1 MIAAAL
7 RSQRAGQGIMGQPE
21 HWCRLARV
29 ARLAVIAAG
38 CLTLAHCGSPFS
50 LDPKLGVSSSP
61 RVVDVGDPVPKG
73 GGTYRLGKPY
83 TVAGV
88 TYVPQEDPNYRAEGL
103 ASFYG
108 PEFHGR
114 LTANGEVFDME
125 SLSAAHPTLPIPSY
139 VRVTNLR
146 NHKSVIVR
154 INDRGPYAANR
165 VIDVS
170 RKTAHVLG
178 FHDNGL
184 ARVRVEY
191 VGPASLDGAD
201 DRLLLAT
208 LREGEPAPAPS
219 RVMLASLN
227 TVLPPERRAANVPL
241 PVGRPFNLGEP
252 QQVAAADVQAA
263 PVPTPKSKVKL
274 QTAHYQPSEQPKSL
288 QEQAR
293 ELGAPGSM
301 AAYTPASTQTT
312 DLNQRALY

>member
-1 MIAAAL
+1 
-7 RSQRAGQGIMGQPE
+7 MGRPE
-21 HWCRLARV
+21 QWCRLARV

-61 RVVDVGDPVPKG
+61 RVVEVGDPVPKG

-88 TYVPQEDPNYRAEGL
+88 TYVPQVDPNYRADGL

-139 VRVTNLR
+139 VRVTNLA

-165 VIDVS
+165 IIDVS
-170 RKTAHVLG
+170 RKTAHVLA
-178 FHDNGL
+178 FHDSGL

-191 VGPASLDGAD
+191 VGPASLDGSD

-219 RVMLASLN
+219 RVMLASLK
-227 TVLPPERRAANVPL
+227 TFLPPERRTANVPL
-241 PVGRPFNLGEP
+241 PVERPFTLGEP
-252 QQVAAADVQAA
+252 QEVAAADMHAA
-263 PVPTPKSKVKL
+263 PISAGSSSKSKAKL
-274 QTAHYQPSEQPKSL
+274 QTAHYQPSQQPKSL

-293 ELGAPGSM
+293 DLGAPGSM
-301 AAYTPASTQTT
+301 AAYAPASTQTT

>member
-1 MIAAAL
+1 M
-7 RSQRAGQGIMGQPE
+7 
-21 HWCRLARV
+21 
-29 ARLAVIAAG
+29 
-38 CLTLAHCGSPFS
+38 
-50 LDPKLGVSSSP
+50 
-61 RVVDVGDPVPKG
+61 VDVGDPVPKG

-88 TYVPQEDPNYRAEGL
+88 TYVPQEEPNYRAEGL

-165 VIDVS
+165 IIDVS

-201 DRLLLAT
+201 DRVLLAT
-208 LREGEPAPAPS
+208 LREGEPAPSPS

-252 QQVAAADVQAA
+252 QEFAAADVQAA
-263 PVPTPKSKVKL
+263 PVPAAPSSKSKAKL
-274 QTAHYQPSEQPKSL
+274 QTAHYQPSQQPKSL

-293 ELGAPGSM
+293 DLGAPGSM
-301 AAYTPASTQTT
+301 AAYTPASTQTS

>member
-1 MIAAAL
+1 
-7 RSQRAGQGIMGQPE
+7 MGQPE

-38 CLTLAHCGSPFS
+38 CLTLANCGSPFS

-61 RVVDVGDPVPKG
+61 RVVEVGDPVPKG

-88 TYVPQEDPNYRAEGL
+88 TYVPQDDPNYRAEGL
-103 ASFYG
+103 ASHYG

-125 SLSAAHPTLPIPSY
+125 SLSAAHPTLSIPSY
-139 VRVTNLR
+139 VRVTNLK

-165 VIDVS
+165 IIDVS

-208 LREGEPAPAPS
+208 LREGEPAPSPS
-219 RVMLASLN
+219 RVMLASM
-227 TVLPPERRAANVPL
+227 TTFLPPERRATHVPL
-241 PVGRPFNLGEP
+241 PAGRPFNLGEP
-252 QQVAAADVQAA
+252 QEVAAADVQAA
-263 PVPTPKSKVKL
+263 PAPASSSSKSKPKL
-274 QTAHYQPSEQPKSL
+274 QTAHYQPSQEPKSL
-288 QEQAR
+288 QDQAHD
-293 ELGAPGSM
+293 LGGAGSM
-301 AAYTPASTQTT
+301 AAYAPVSAGYQQTRG
-312 DLNQRALY
+312 LNQRALY

>member
-1 MIAAAL
+1 
-7 RSQRAGQGIMGQPE
+7 MGQPE

-29 ARLAVIAAG
+29 ARLAISAAG
-38 CLTLAHCGSPFS
+38 CLTLAHCGSLFS
-50 LDPKLGVSSSP
+50 IDPKLGVSSSP
-61 RVVDVGDPVPKG
+61 RVVEMGDPVPKG

-88 TYVPQEDPNYRAEGL
+88 TYVPQDDPNYRAEGL

-125 SLSAAHPTLPIPSY
+125 GLSAAHPTLPIPSY

-165 VIDVS
+165 IIDVS
-170 RKTAHVLG
+170 RKTAHVLS

-191 VGPASLDGAD
+191 VGPASLDGSD

-219 RVMLASLN
+219 RVTLASLK
-227 TVLPPERRAANVPL
+227 TFLPPERRATNVPL

-252 QQVAAADVQAA
+252 QEVAAADVRAA
-263 PVPTPKSKVKL
+263 PAPTPSSKSKAKL
-274 QTAHYQPSEQPKSL
+274 QTAHYQPSQQPKSL
-288 QEQAR
+288 QDQAHD
-293 ELGAPGSM
+293 LGGPGSM
-301 AAYTPASTQTT
+301 AAYAPVSAGYQQTT
-312 DLNQRALY
+312 GLNQRALY

>member
-1 MIAAAL
+1 
-7 RSQRAGQGIMGQPE
+7 MGQPE
-21 HWCRLARV
+21 HWCRRARG

-50 LDPKLGVSSSP
+50 LDPKYGVSSSP
-61 RVVDVGDPVPKG
+61 RVVELGDPVPKG

-88 TYVPQEDPNYRAEGL
+88 TYVPHVDPNYRAEGL
-103 ASFYG
+103 ASYYG

-125 SLSAAHPTLPIPSY
+125 SLSAAHPTLPIPCY
-139 VRVTNLR
+139 ARVTNLA

-154 INDRGPYAANR
+154 VNDRGPYAANR
-165 VIDVS
+165 IIDVS
-170 RKTAHVLG
+170 RKTASVLG

-191 VGPASLDGAD
+191 VGPASLDGSD

-219 RVMLASLN
+219 RVMLASLKAF
-227 TVLPPERRAANVPL
+227 VPQGRRVANVPL
-241 PVGRPFNLGEP
+241 PTERPFNLGEA
-252 QQVAAADVQAA
+252 QEVASAESPPA
-263 PVPTPKSKVKL
+263 PLPAPRAKL
-274 QTAHYQPSEQPKSL
+274 QTARYQPSLQPKSL

-293 ELGAPGSM
+293 DLGSPGTM
-301 AAYTPASTQTT
+301 AAYAPASAGYQQTS
-312 DLNQRALY
+312 DINQRALY

>member
-1 MIAAAL
+1 
-7 RSQRAGQGIMGQPE
+7 MGQPE
-21 HWCRLARV
+21 HCCRLARG
-29 ARLAVIAAG
+29 ARLAVMAAG
-38 CLTLAHCGSPFS
+38 CLTLAHCGAPFS
-50 LDPKLGVSSSP
+50 IDPKLGVSSSP
-61 RVVDVGDPVPKG
+61 RVVEMGDPVPKG

-88 TYVPQEDPNYRAEGL
+88 TYVPQADPNYRAEGL
-103 ASFYG
+103 ASYYG

-125 SLSAAHPTLPIPSY
+125 SLSAAHPTLPIPCY
-139 VRVTNLR
+139 VRVTNLA

-154 INDRGPYAANR
+154 VNDRGPYAPNR

-170 RKTAHVLG
+170 RKTAHVLA

-191 VGPASLDGAD
+191 VGPASLDGSD

-219 RVMLASLN
+219 RVMLASLK
-227 TVLPPERRAANVPL
+227 TFVPQGRRVANVPL
-241 PVGRPFNLGEP
+241 PMERPFNLGEA
-252 QQVAAADVQAA
+252 QEVASAESPPAHTSA
-263 PVPTPKSKVKL
+263 PKAKL
-274 QTAHYQPSEQPKSL
+274 QTAGYQPSQQPKSL

-293 ELGAPGSM
+293 DLGGPSTM
-301 AAYTPASTQTT
+301 AAYAPAATGYQQTS

>member
-1 MIAAAL
+1 
-7 RSQRAGQGIMGQPE
+7 MGQPE
-21 HWCRLARV
+21 HWCRLARG

-38 CLTLAHCGSPFS
+38 CLTLAHCGAPFS
-50 LDPKLGVSSSP
+50 IDPKLGVSSSP
-61 RVVDVGDPVPKG
+61 RVVEVGDPVPKG
-73 GGTYRLGKPY
+73 GGTYRVGKPY

-88 TYVPQEDPNYRAEGL
+88 TYVPQADPNYRAEGL

-114 LTANGEVFDME
+114 LSANGEVFDME

-165 VIDVS
+165 IIDVS

-178 FHDNGL
+178 FHDTGL

-191 VGPASLDGAD
+191 VGPASLDGSD

-219 RVMLASLN
+219 RVMLASLK
-227 TVLPPERRAANVPL
+227 TFLPPERLATKVPL
-241 PVGRPFNLGEP
+241 PAERPFNLGEP
-252 QQVAAADVQAA
+252 QEVAAADDQAA
-263 PVPTPKSKVKL
+263 PASAPSSKSRAKL
-274 QTAHYQPSEQPKSL
+274 QTAHFQPSQQPKSL

-293 ELGAPGSM
+293 DLGGPGSM
-301 AAYTPASTQTT
+301 AAYAPVAAGYQQTT

>member
-1 MIAAAL
+1 
-7 RSQRAGQGIMGQPE
+7 MGQPGQ
-21 HWCRLARV
+21 WCRLARV

-83 TVAGV
+83 TVAGM

-165 VIDVS
+165 IIDVS

-208 LREGEPAPAPS
+208 LREGEPAPSPS

-263 PVPTPKSKVKL
+263 PVPTAASSKSKAKL
-274 QTAHYQPSEQPKSL
+274 QTAHYQPSQQPKSL

-293 ELGAPGSM
+293 DLGAPGSM
-301 AAYTPASTQTT
+301 AAYTPAATQTSE
-312 DLNQRALY
+312 LNQRALY

>member
-1 MIAAAL
+1 
-7 RSQRAGQGIMGQPE
+7 MGQPE
-21 HWCRLARV
+21 HWCRLARG

-38 CLTLAHCGSPFS
+38 CLTLAHCGGPFS
-50 LDPKLGVSSSP
+50 IDPKLGVSSSP
-61 RVVDVGDPVPKG
+61 RVVEVGDPVPKG
-73 GGTYRLGKPY
+73 GGTYHLGKPY

-88 TYVPQEDPNYRAEGL
+88 TYVPQADLNYRAEGL

-165 VIDVS
+165 IIDVS

-178 FHDNGL
+178 FHDTGL

-191 VGPASLDGAD
+191 VGPASLDGSD

-219 RVMLASLN
+219 RVMLASLK
-227 TVLPPERRAANVPL
+227 TFLPPERLATRVPL
-241 PVGRPFNLGEP
+241 PAERPFNLGEP
-252 QQVAAADVQAA
+252 QEVAAADGQAA
-263 PVPTPKSKVKL
+263 PAPSSKSKAKL
-274 QTAHYQPSEQPKSL
+274 QTAHYQPSQQSKSL
-288 QEQAR
+288 QDQAR
-293 ELGAPGSM
+293 DLGGPGSM
-301 AAYTPASTQTT
+301 AAYAPISAGYQQSS

>member
-1 MIAAAL
+1 M
-7 RSQRAGQGIMGQPE
+7 RQPE

-50 LDPKLGVSSSP
+50 IDPKLGVSSSP
-61 RVVDVGDPVPKG
+61 RVVEMGDPVPKG

-88 TYVPQEDPNYRAEGL
+88 TYVPQDDPNYRAEGL

-125 SLSAAHPTLPIPSY
+125 GLSAAHP
-139 VRVTNLR
+139 TNLR

-165 VIDVS
+165 IIDVS

-191 VGPASLDGAD
+191 VGPASLDGSD

-219 RVMLASLN
+219 RVMLASLK
-227 TVLPPERRAANVPL
+227 TFLPPERRATNVPL

-252 QQVAAADVQAA
+252 QEVAAADVQAA
-263 PVPTPKSKVKL
+263 PAPTPSSKSKAKL
-274 QTAHYQPSEQPKSL
+274 QTAHYQPSQQPKSL
-288 QEQAR
+288 QDQAHD
-293 ELGAPGSM
+293 LGGPGSM
-301 AAYTPASTQTT
+301 AAYAPVSAGYQQTT
-312 DLNQRALY
+312 GLNQRALY